1 MNGKTQ
7 NNQDKELK
15 DIYGQITD
23 GIQRITAALY
33 RVTDLMSDKEPIK
46 WTLRDTAMHLHDNV
60 MSIRFIKDKGRL
72 IEETMGNFFRII
84 KTLELVSIGVYV
96 SNLNFEILKREY
108 LNLKNFIEGK
118 NKKITTGDIIAPM
131 GEIKLPAPNKVRAPE
146 ESSALL
152 GEMGGGNTAGKSLD
166 PENRKDKIAVFLKAG
181 GPKTVGEISAIF
193 EGSVSTKATQRDLLD
208 LARMGRVL
216 AKGDKRWRTYE
227 SI

>member
-46 WTLRDTAMHLHDNV
+46 WTLRDTAMHLHENV

-96 SNLNFEILKREY
+96 SNLNFDILKREY

-118 NKKITTGDIIAPM
+118 NKIR
-131 GEIKLPAPNKVRAPE
+131 NKN
-146 ESSALL
+146 SNNYN
-152 GEMGGGNTAGKSLD
+152 GYNK
-166 PENRKDKIAVFLKAG
+166 N
-181 GPKTVGEISAIF
+181 
-193 EGSVSTKATQRDLLD
+193 
-208 LARMGRVL
+208 
-216 AKGDKRWRTYE
+216 
-227 SI
+227 